1 MEKKKSISHSLNL
14 SQDLMPSTKRLNT
27 NILKTK
33 RVSIVTSEWHVS
45 HKALKPREN
54 GELKL
59 LLVLKRTTSLVTLT
73 LLRYTPVS
81 SFIP

>member
-1 MEKKKSISHSLNL
+1 MA
-14 SQDLMPSTKRLNT
+14 STKRLNT

-33 RVSIVTSEWHVS
+33 RVSIVTSECHVA
-45 HKALKPREN
+45 HKALKPRED
-54 GELKL
+54 GEFKL
-59 LLVLKRTTSLVTLT
+59 RLVSKRTTSLVTLT